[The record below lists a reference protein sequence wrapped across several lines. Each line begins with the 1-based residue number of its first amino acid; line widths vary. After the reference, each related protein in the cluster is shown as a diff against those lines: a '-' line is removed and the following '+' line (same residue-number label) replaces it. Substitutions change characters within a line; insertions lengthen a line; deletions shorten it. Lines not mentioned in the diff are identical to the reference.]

1 MTKSINKYG
10 NEQKSARKREKAQQG
25 THVSALHD
33 WCLCHF
39 FAARFQSAY
48 KKRSILLEN
57 KGGEQKLG
65 GSGLMRM
72 RMLMLMM
79 MLMIMKIMKMMRRM
93 MMMMMMVTMMVMMI
107 IIL

>member
-65 GSGLMRM
+65 GSRM

-79 MLMIMKIMKMMRRM
+79 MLMIMKIMKMMRMMM